1 MADQLVAGGAAAA
14 AAAPEAASVAVVSG
28 AAGEVHEF
36 SAQTLEAQ
44 ERHAKLMQQVEAQ
57 RRART
62 ISVPTLD
69 ADVRAKLREIGR
81 PVTLFGEKPEN
92 RRDRLRKILAE
103 VCWLLPQC
111 LHACLTAC
119 VLCPA
124 CLCLPAHTS
133 TQQHCCHQPG
143 GRRDDFSITQTCTEH
158 SLENP

>member
-1 MADQLVAGGAAAA
+1 MADQLVPGGAAAA
-14 AAAPEAASVAVVSG
+14 PESSAVAIVSSASG
-28 AAGEVHEF
+28 DVHEF

-81 PVTLFGEKPEN
+81 PITLFGEKPEN

-103 VCWLLPQC
+103 VCWFPRLLAASATG
-111 LHACLTAC
+111 LFAAN
-119 VLCPA
+119 A
-124 CLCLPAHTS
+124 SALCLPASAYPLHAKTRGS
-133 TQQHCCHQPG
+133 
-143 GRRDDFSITQTCTEH
+143 S
-158 SLENP
+158 